1 MANLSDI
8 LLIGGGLYLLSRKAG
23 TGIAQQISIASNIRF
38 QLRGADAQSIRFT
51 LQIPV
56 SNNSSISVPIG
67 RFDGKLFYGNYP
79 LTAVSLSE
87 PVTLQ
92 AGQSTWMIVN
102 GEIDYSEMTGTV
114 KQVWESGQLL
124 QSLFLRGTLY
134 YSLGGAELGLP
145 INYQVYAI

>member
-1 MANLSDI
+1 LANLSDI

-23 TGIAQQISIASNIRF
+23 SGIAQQISIASNIRF

-56 SNNSSISVPIG
+56 QNNSNVPVPVG

-79 LTAVSLSE
+79 LTGVSLSD

-92 AGQSTWMIVN
+92 AGQNTWMMVN
-102 GEIDYSEMTGTV
+102 GEIDYSEVTGTV

-134 YSLGGAELGLP
+134 YSVGGTELGLP
-145 INYQVYAI
+145 INYQVFSV